1 MFERILVAVDPSEQ
15 STRAVRLARALAKD
29 HGSEVVVLHAVPRQ
43 VTKFG
48 TSELEVPEAGRE
60 LVDRAVRELKDDG
73 ANARGEVIRV
83 LEGHVPRGIVE
94 TAAGIGADVIVLGTR
109 GISDFGG
116 LFIGSVT
123 HRVLHLAEVPV
134 IVVP

>member
-1 MFERILVAVDPSEQ
+1 M
-15 STRAVRLARALAKD
+15 
-29 HGSEVVVLHAVPRQ
+29 LHAVPRQ

-48 TSELEVPEAGRE
+48 TSELEVPEEGRE

-94 TAAGIGADVIVLGTR
+94 TAAAIGADVIVLGTR
-109 GISDFGG
+109 GHLRFRWALHREHHPSRPAPRRGARDRRPVSVGRFAAPARGDGAG
-116 LFIGSVT
+116 LPDAAGA
-123 HRVLHLAEVPV
+123 R
-134 IVVP
+134 